1 MKPVL
6 VLLHGLLNDERV
18 WQPVATRLADVAV
31 LRIPN
36 LRTQDSMAQMSRDAW
51 AALADVPDDAALV
64 LAGFSMGGYVAIQ
77 MLADAPRR
85 VQALALIDTACRPEP
100 ADNVANRE
108 KTMAALQADFEGAA
122 LGLLR
127 LGLHPDHLSNQALVD
142 EGMRIM
148 RAVGAAAGV
157 RQLRAIVERAD
168 HRALLRRLDVPALV
182 LCGRDDQ
189 VTPLQLS
196 RDCAALMPDAELVIV
211 ENAGHWTPLEQP
223 DAVAAALRALLARSG

>member
-1 MKPVL
+1 
-6 VLLHGLLNDERV
+6 
-18 WQPVATRLADVAV
+18 
-31 LRIPN
+31 
-36 LRTQDSMAQMSRDAW
+36 MSRDAW
-51 AALADVPDDAALV
+51 ATLADVPDDAALV
-64 LAGFSMGGYVAIQ
+64 LVGFSMGGYVAIQ
-77 MLADAPRR
+77 MLADASRP

-108 KTMAALQADFEGAA
+108 MTMAALQSDFEGTA
-122 LGLLR
+122 LGILR

-142 EGMRIM
+142 EGLRIM

-168 HRALLRRLDVPALV
+168 HRALLQRLDVPALV